1 MRIAVLGATGR
12 TGRLLVGQALARG
25 HQVTALARDPARLA
39 DLAADGLRPVRADVT
54 EPSTVLTAIEGADV
68 VVSALGLARN
78 QDPRVLTDGAALVAG
93 AGPRLVWLGSLGLGA
108 TRGALGPLN
117 GALLKRMLRHE
128 WEAKAVAD
136 RTVQDSGGTLVH
148 AGPLTNRPQPG
159 AGVLVPAQDFTPR
172 LIPPTAPRP
181 DLAALLLTEAE
192 HPRFPAATA
201 IALSNRRP

>member
-108 TRGALGPLN
+108 TRGALGTLN

-148 AGPLTNRPQPG
+148 AGPLTNRPHSG
-159 AGVLVPAQDFTPR
+159 AGLLVPAQDFGPR
-172 LIPPTAPRP
+172 LIPPTAPRSA
-181 DLAALLLTEAE
+181 LAALLLAEAE
-192 HPRFPAATA
+192 QPRFPAATA
-201 IALSNRRP
+201 IALFGRRR